1 MHKRLAL
8 TIACSSL
15 MLAAPAFAQES
26 VSGQDGAAYVPRQ
39 IDGSEASAPS
49 SAENE
54 KKLQAQID
62 SLQAEINALKAQ
74 TQALETKASEL
85 QMNQTDAAIK
95 LEETRSLAEKSSGD
109 SSASRFRFGSY
120 GRVQPSM
127 NADGMKS
134 GRQPRIV
141 YPSPRVDEGSYVE
154 LWFGY
159 NAYKG
164 EDGATVDVVSTI
176 AFSDD
181 KLFHRD
187 GIWDSSIAIRNLY
200 VEARDVWFQG
210 LVFWAGSRMYRG
222 DDIYLLDTWPLDNLN
237 TYGGGLGYHSAK
249 YAGNMRTNFDVHF
262 GTNRLNNDYQYQVVD
277 TVDERFVGKT
287 DVIFLDR
294 QRFITSI
301 KAEQLFGGDDSPLFK
316 IKLYS
321 EIHSIDK
328 GEHLETQ
335 PEQITELPKDFGWL
349 IGGQFGIS
357 NFLDGSYANLFI
369 KYATGLAAY
378 GEMGIPFGVN
388 TSKTAEDAKNLTVGL
403 SAGLNILNYADV
415 LFGGY
420 VRYFTDADGVEED
433 FDDGVE
439 GVWDLRLTGHVGKYF
454 RPGIELSQQLRRPNG
469 LNPASLK
476 QELASIFKFS
486 LLPAVRF
493 GDGVLGRPE
502 FRFNYTLSVLNDAAK
517 MLYNEKDY
525 LRGKTYVHFVGF
537 AAEWWFNL

>member
-1 MHKRLAL
+1 MRKYLAL
-8 TIACSSL
+8 TIACAT
-15 MLAAPAFAQES
+15 LAMSAPVFAQDTNN
-26 VSGQDGAAYVPRQ
+26 GQNGITYAPRQ
-39 IDGSEASAPS
+39 IDGTAPDQAPS

-74 TQALETKASEL
+74 TQALEAKASEMQSA
-85 QMNQTDAAIK
+85 QMDTIIK
-95 LEETRSLAEKSSGD
+95 AEEAKSLAEKSVSN
-109 SSASRFRFGSY
+109 SADRFRFGSD

-127 NADGMKS
+127 ISDGMQS

-159 NAYKG
+159 TAFKG
-164 EDGATVDVVSTI
+164 DDGATVDVVTTV

-187 GIWDSSIAIRNLY
+187 GDWDSSIAIRNLY
-200 VEARDVWFQG
+200 VEARDIWFKG

-237 TYGGGLGYHSAK
+237 TYGGGVGFHSDK
-249 YAGNMRTNFDVHF
+249 YAGNMRTNVDVHF
-262 GTNRLNNDYQYQVVD
+262 GTNRLDNDYQYQVVD

-287 DVIFLDR
+287 DVVYLDR
-294 QRFITSI
+294 QRFISSL
-301 KAEQLFGGDDSPLFK
+301 KAEQLIGGDDGPLYK
-316 IKLYS
+316 IKLYG
-321 EIHSIDK
+321 EVHAIDK
-328 GEHLETQ
+328 GERIETQ

-349 IGGQFGIS
+349 VGAQFGIS
-357 NFLDGSYANLFI
+357 NFLDGSYANLFV
-369 KYATGLAAY
+369 KYASGLAAY
-378 GEMGIPFGVN
+378 GESNIPFGID
-388 TSKTAEDAKNLTVGL
+388 TSKKAEDAKNLTVGL

-415 LFGGY
+415 LLGGY
-420 VRYFTDADGVEED
+420 VRYFVDADGVEDD
-433 FDDGVE
+433 FDDGIE
-439 GVWDLRLTGHVGKYF
+439 GVWDIRLTGHVGKYF
-454 RPGIELSQQLRRPNG
+454 RPGIELSQQLRKPNG
-469 LNPASLK
+469 LNPVTLK

-502 FRFNYTLSVLNDAAK
+502 FRFNYTLSVLNDAAQN
-517 MLYNEKDY
+517 LFNEKDY
-525 LRGKTYVHFVGF
+525 LRNQKYVHYVGF